1 MNPEVSIIVPVYNA
15 EKNLNT
21 CIESLKNQSFKN
33 IEILLVDDGSTDR
46 SGEIC
51 DNYKNLDNRIHV
63 FHKKNGGVSSA
74 RNLGIDKSSGKY
86 IMFCDS
92 DDWIESDCIE
102 VLYNK
107 IVKFDSDIIYSGIY
121 REEYFNTEKVKD
133 KVSALSNELYLNINE
148 LSGYLEYILNSIESP
163 FLSPCAKLYRT
174 NIIRE
179 NKLYFNEKM
188 VCLEDFCFNIQFLK
202 YTNKLYFS
210 KDIKYHYIGIRGKGG
225 IQKRKK
231 NDLTYEI
238 SNSYKELNELLS
250 KYERNNSLEQF
261 LVYWFI
267 ENYKLVFNK
276 LVYEEKNIS
285 VAQRNK
291 ILYNLCNNKEFC
303 EFIDKN
309 KDRARLYNMIKTLV
323 DIKLY
328 NLAYLIIK
336 RRIG

>member
-15 EKNLNT
+15 EKNLHT
-21 CIESLKNQSFKN
+21 CIESLMNQSFKN

-51 DNYKNLDNRIHV
+51 DNYKNRDNRIHV

-107 IVKFDSDIIYSGIY
+107 IIKFDTDIIYSGVY
-121 REEYFNTEKVKD
+121 REEYLNDVKVKD
-133 KVSALSNELYLNINE
+133 KVSGISQDISLNINE
-148 LSGYLEYILNSIESP
+148 LNNYFEYIINSIESP
-163 FLSPCAKLYRT
+163 FLSPWAKLYKGK
-174 NIIRE
+174 IIKE
-179 NKLYFNEKM
+179 NKLYFNERM
-188 VCLEDFCFNIQFLK
+188 VCLEDFCFNIQFLQHC
-202 YTNKLYFS
+202 NKLYFS
-210 KDIKYHYIGIRGKGG
+210 KDIKYHYIGIRGDGG
-225 IQKRKK
+225 IQRRKK
-231 NDLTYEI
+231 NNLTYEV
-238 SNSYKELNELLS
+238 SNSYKELNKLLS

-261 LVYWFI
+261 LGYWFI

-303 EFIDKN
+303 EFLSKN